1 MSIQAVIFDMYET
14 LVTQF
19 CSPLYYGTQI
29 AGDLGLRPEEWESEP
44 LPSEQ
49 EKGEEQKEAYA
60 DEILEKLESGEINL
74 LGK

>member
-1 MSIQAVIFDMYET
+1 MAEEKKKKMSLDDLLLQLSAPI
-14 LVTQF
+14 
-19 CSPLYYGTQI
+19 G
-29 AGDLGLRPEEWESEP
+29 LGLRPEEWESEP
-44 LPSEQ
+44 LPLEQ